1 MAEVTELITR
11 FSFSGSTGPLEDYNG
26 SLGKSI
32 GLLAGMGAALGVAVL
47 GVGKWVT
54 GISQSLQP
62 LIDLNAQTGVSVERI
77 QELSFIAEQSSSSTE
92 ALYSSISGLGAKIGE
107 AAQKGSE
114 DFSRLG
120 VSVRNANGS
129 VKDTDVVLSEVGNRF
144 KQLGLSMNEQQ
155 GFAEALGI
163 DPSLLSM
170 MNKTGEEMATLR
182 GEAQRLGVLTA
193 DQVKSAQDYNNAL
206 GKLGF
211 GMESV
216 KRFIAVGLA
225 PELTEMAKD
234 FTDLLAAN
242 KDWIINGIKATVGV
256 LRDMVDALIRVAPFI
271 AAVGAAFLL
280 AKVYTLGFAGSL
292 ALVFSPAI
300 LIAAGIAAVLVV
312 LDDLIVAFQGGK
324 SIIRDFFMEFLGFDI
339 KPVLEGIVKVFND
352 VVGTIFDGAKI
363 IFDAIEPMVPL
374 LAVIG
379 SAFVVAAI
387 GPAIFAGSMALIA
400 SPVTAIVVGI
410 AGIVWAVGD
419 LSKALS
425 GGQSV
430 IRDFFLEFFGF
441 DIKPLLEEI
450 VEGFKEVVET
460 LKNFGVGIFESWT
473 SIFSGIGDILSGNF
487 SEGFDKIGEGFSTM
501 VDTWGELFRN
511 VFGGIFDWA
520 KNAAL
525 DILPDWAVNIIGGAG
540 DAASGAASAVGDL
553 ASDAGGF
560 ISGLFNGGES
570 DMPMAQPSQAMQ
582 PGGGRGNT
590 VGQYSAVEQNV
601 TMEIRTSDPEKAGK
615 AASDGLQRQ
624 LEDARNQT
632 RGRGGS

>member
-11 FSFSGSTGPLEDYNG
+11 FSFSGSTRPLEDYNG
-26 SLGKSI
+26 SLGKGI
-32 GLLAGMGAALGVAVL
+32 GLLAGMTAALGVAV
-47 GVGKWVT
+47 VGINKWVA
-54 GISQSLQP
+54 GVSQSLQP
-62 LIDLNAQTGVSVERI
+62 LIELNAQTGVAVEKI

-170 MNKTGEEMATLR
+170 MNKTGAEMASLR

-193 DQVKSAQDYNNAL
+193 DQVKSAQDYNDAL
-206 GKLGF
+206 GALGF

-225 PELTEMAKD
+225 PELTDLTKD

-242 KDWIINGIKATVGV
+242 KDWIIDGIKATVGV
-256 LRDMVDALIRVAPFI
+256 LRDMVDALIRLAPFI
-271 AAVGAAFLL
+271 LAVGLAFGAAQL
-280 AKVYTLGFAGSL
+280 ATLIFAGTLTL
-292 ALVFSPAI
+292 ATAPI
-300 LIAAGIAAVLVV
+300 WLIALGIGAL
-312 LDDLIVAFQGGK
+312 LLIFDDLIVAFRGGK
-324 SIIRDFFMEFLGFDI
+324 
-339 KPVLEGIVKVFND
+339 
-352 VVGTIFDGAKI
+352 
-363 IFDAIEPMVPL
+363 
-374 LAVIG
+374 
-379 SAFVVAAI
+379 
-387 GPAIFAGSMALIA
+387 
-400 SPVTAIVVGI
+400 
-410 AGIVWAVGD
+410 
-419 LSKALS
+419 
-425 GGQSV
+425 SV
-430 IRDFFLEFFGF
+430 IRDWVLEFSGF
-441 DIKPLLEEI
+441 DITPLLKEI
-450 VEGFKEVVET
+450 VEGFKEVGET
-460 LKNFGVGIFESWT
+460 LKNFGVGVFESWA
-473 SIFSGIGDILSGNF
+473 SIFSGIGDMLAGNF
-487 SEGFDKIGEGFSTM
+487 SDGFDKIGEGFSTM

-590 VGQYSAVEQNV
+590 VGQYSAVEQIVN
-601 TMEIRTSDPEKAGK
+601 MEIRTSDPEKAGK
-615 AASDGLQRQ
+615 AASDGLQRH

-632 RGRGGS
+632 RGRMSR

>member
-441 DIKPLLEEI
+441 DIKPLLVGI
-450 VEGFKEVVET
+450 VEGFKEVLET
-460 LKNFGVGIFESWT
+460 LKNFGAGVFDSWVE
-473 SIFSGIGDILSGNF
+473 IFSGIGDILAGNF
-487 SEGFDKIGEGFSTM
+487 SDGFDKIGEGFSDM
-501 VDTWGELFRN
+501 VDTWGDLFRS
-511 VFGGIFDWA
+511 VFSGIFDWA
-520 KNAAL
+520 KNAVINIVPDWVL
-525 DILPDWAVNIIGGAG
+525 DIIGPDSSGSPSASPGG
-540 DAASGAASAVGDL
+540 
-553 ASDAGGF
+553 
-560 ISGLFNGGES
+560 
-570 DMPMAQPSQAMQ
+570 SQALQ
-582 PGGGRGNT
+582 PGGGRANN
-590 VGQYSAVEQNV
+590 VGQYDSIEQTV
-601 TMEIRTSDPEKAGK
+601 IMDIRTADPEKEGK

>member
-26 SLGKSI
+26 SLGKSV
-32 GLLAGMGAALGVAVL
+32 GLLAGMTAALGVAV
-47 GVGKWVT
+47 VGINKWVT

-62 LIDLNAQTGVSVERI
+62 LIDLNAKTGVSVEKI

-129 VKDTDVVLSEVGNRF
+129 VKDTDVVLSEVGDRF

-170 MNKTGEEMATLR
+170 MNKTGAEMATLR

-193 DQVKSAQDYNNAL
+193 DQVKSAQDYNDAL
-206 GKLGF
+206 GNLGF

-256 LRDMVDALIRVAPFI
+256 LRDMVDALIRLAPFI

-280 AKVYTLGFAGSL
+280 AKVYTLGFAGAM

-324 SIIRDFFMEFLGFDI
+324 S
-339 KPVLEGIVKVFND
+339 
-352 VVGTIFDGAKI
+352 
-363 IFDAIEPMVPL
+363 
-374 LAVIG
+374 
-379 SAFVVAAI
+379 
-387 GPAIFAGSMALIA
+387 
-400 SPVTAIVVGI
+400 
-410 AGIVWAVGD
+410 
-419 LSKALS
+419 
-425 GGQSV
+425 V
-430 IRDFFLEFFGF
+430 IRDFFLTAFDF
-441 DIKPLLEEI
+441 DIQPVLIEI
-450 VEGFKEVVET
+450 VDGFKEVFSLLLE
-460 LKNFGVGIFESWT
+460 LAKGFLSGFG
-473 SIFSGIGDILSGNF
+473 SIFSGIGKLMTGNF
-487 SEGFDKIGEGFSTM
+487 SEGLDDLSEGFTTWINTM
-501 VDTWGELFRN
+501 AAAFKN
-511 VFGGIFDWA
+511 IFGGIFDWA
-520 KNAAL
+520 KNAVM
-525 DILPDWAVNIIGGAG
+525 DIVPDWALKLIGA
-540 DAASGAASAVGDL
+540 DSGGSSSLESNGSQAL
-553 ASDAGGF
+553 QAGGRNN
-560 ISGLFNGGES
+560 IM
-570 DMPMAQPSQAMQ
+570 D
-582 PGGGRGNT
+582 
-590 VGQYSAVEQNV
+590 QYSLVEQTVKMN
-601 TMEIRTSDPEKAGK
+601 ISTSDPEKAGK

>member
-11 FSFSGSTGPLEDYNG
+11 FSFSGSTRPLEDYNG
-26 SLGKSI
+26 SLGKGI
-32 GLLAGMGAALGVAVL
+32 GLLAGMTAALGVAV
-47 GVGKWVT
+47 VGINKWVA
-54 GISQSLQP
+54 GVSQSLQP
-62 LIDLNAQTGVSVERI
+62 LIELNAQTGVAVEKI

-170 MNKTGEEMATLR
+170 MNKTGAEMASLR

-193 DQVKSAQDYNNAL
+193 DQVKSAQDYNDAL
-206 GKLGF
+206 GALGF

-225 PELTEMAKD
+225 PELTEMTKD

-256 LRDMVDALIRVAPFI
+256 LNDMVDALIRLAPFI
-271 AAVGAAFLL
+271 AAVGAAFLA
-280 AKVYTLGFAGSL
+280 AKVYTLGFAGAL

-324 SIIRDFFMEFLGFDI
+324 SI
-339 KPVLEGIVKVFND
+339 
-352 VVGTIFDGAKI
+352 
-363 IFDAIEPMVPL
+363 
-374 LAVIG
+374 
-379 SAFVVAAI
+379 
-387 GPAIFAGSMALIA
+387 
-400 SPVTAIVVGI
+400 
-410 AGIVWAVGD
+410 
-419 LSKALS
+419 
-425 GGQSV
+425 

-487 SEGFDKIGEGFSTM
+487 SEGFDKIGEGFSGM
-501 VDTWGELFRN
+501 LDTWGELFTS
-511 VFGGIFDWA
+511 VFEGIFEWLG
-520 KNAAL
+520 KQVM
-525 DILPDWAVNIIGGAG
+525 DILPDWAVNFIQNDTPNANAMGA
-540 DAASGAASAVGDL
+540 
-553 ASDAGGF
+553 
-560 ISGLFNGGES
+560 
-570 DMPMAQPSQAMQ
+570 SQALQ
-582 PGGGRGNT
+582 PGGRSGIMD
-590 VGQYSAVEQNV
+590 QYSLVDQTVNM
-601 TMEIRTSDPEKAGK
+601 TISTSDPVRAGQ
-615 AASDGLQRQ
+615 AASDGVQRE
-624 LEDARNQT
+624 LNNARNQLVN
-632 RGRGGS
+632 RQSR

>member
-1 MAEVTELITR
+1 
-11 FSFSGSTGPLEDYNG
+11 
-26 SLGKSI
+26 
-32 GLLAGMGAALGVAVL
+32 
-47 GVGKWVT
+47 
-54 GISQSLQP
+54 
-62 LIDLNAQTGVSVERI
+62 
-77 QELSFIAEQSSSSTE
+77 
-92 ALYSSISGLGAKIGE
+92 
-107 AAQKGSE
+107 
-114 DFSRLG
+114 
-120 VSVRNANGS
+120 
-129 VKDTDVVLSEVGNRF
+129 
-144 KQLGLSMNEQQ
+144 
-155 GFAEALGI
+155 
-163 DPSLLSM
+163 M
-170 MNKTGEEMATLR
+170 MNKTGAEMATLR

-193 DQVKSAQDYNNAL
+193 DQVKSAQDYNDAL
-206 GKLGF
+206 GALGF

-225 PELTEMAKD
+225 PELTEMTKD

-590 VGQYSAVEQNV
+590 VGQYSAVEQIVN
-601 TMEIRTSDPEKAGK
+601 MEIRTSDPEKAGK

-624 LEDARNQT
+624 LEDARTQT